1 MARKRRGVDVLSV
14 RITTLEDGQDVSF
27 ETILNYL
34 SGRKYVSR
42 DTGKLIEIQCRPDPE
57 GGNIVKGVVITTQ
70 DSDIPPK
77 RNKMT
82 GQMSAIGINV
92 DVEGLAYANAFLYDI
107 NHKVLIYEVNKNGC
121 YIKQLKEMIYEL
133 WNAVMDINDH
143 RPKFN
148 IDFFMLARRD
158 EYQRMLRMSYYKQ
171 ISIELARPHELINN
185 FIGENDSISNWIK
198 ANLENAVSGNA
209 DTVLL
214 EQTAT
219 SRKINIE
226 GLSRNMITN
235 AIDKLFEKV
244 DRSHVSKLIVRGYT
258 EDVEDSS
265 RCRPVD
271 LLTDVFDESFF
282 LNDVAVHSN
291 LQVQERMIG
300 VQSIH
305 NRILP
310 ELNAILGQ

>member
-14 RITTLEDGQDVSF
+14 RITSLREGQKVSF
-27 ETILNYL
+27 ENILNFL
-34 SGRKYVSR
+34 NGKKYVSR
-42 DTGKLIEIQCRPDPE
+42 DTGKLVEIQCHANPE
-57 GGNIVKGVVITTQ
+57 DGKVIKGVVITTQ

-107 NHKVLIYEVNKNGC
+107 NHSVLIYEVNKNGC
-121 YIKQLKEMIYEL
+121 YIKQLMEMVYDL
-133 WNAVMDINDH
+133 WNAVNDLNEN

-148 IDFFMLARRD
+148 IDFIMLARRD
-158 EYQRMLRMSYYKQ
+158 EYHRMLRMNYYKQ
-171 ISIELARPHELINN
+171 ISIELVRPHELINN
-185 FIGENDSISNWIK
+185 FIGENDLISNWIQ

-219 SRKINIE
+219 SRKLNVE
-226 GLSRNMITN
+226 GLSRNLVTN
-235 AIDKLFEKV
+235 VIDKLFEKV
-244 DRSHVSKLIVRGYT
+244 DRPHISKLIVKGYT
-258 EDVEDSS
+258 EDVEDSN

-271 LLTDVFDESFF
+271 LLTDVFDESFY
-282 LNDVAVHSN
+282 LSDIAVHSN
-291 LQVQERMIG
+291 LQVKERMDG
-300 VQSIH
+300 VQAVYD
-305 NRILP
+305 RITP
-310 ELNAILGQ
+310 ELNAILGE

>member
-1 MARKRRGVDVLSV
+1 MARKRRGTDVLSV
-14 RITTLEDGQDVSF
+14 RITTLEDGQDVRF
-27 ETILNYL
+27 ENILNYL
-34 SGRKYVSR
+34 NGKKYVSR
-42 DTGKLIEIQCRPDPE
+42 ETGKLIEIQCAPDPE

-92 DVEGLAYANAFLYDI
+92 DVEGIAYANAFLYDL
-107 NHKVLIYEVNKNGC
+107 NHKVLIYEINKNGC
-121 YIKQLKEMIYEL
+121 YIKQLKELIYDL
-133 WNAVMDINDH
+133 WNAVIDINDH

-148 IDFFMLARRD
+148 IEFIMLARKD
-158 EYQRMLRMSYYKQ
+158 EYQRMLRMEYYKQ
-171 ISIELARPHELINN
+171 ISIELARPHEIINN
-185 FIGENDSISNWIK
+185 FIGENDLISNWIK

-235 AIDKLFEKV
+235 VIHRIFEKV

-258 EDVEDSS
+258 EDVEDSN

-282 LNDVAVHSN
+282 ISDIAVHSN
-291 LQVQERMIG
+291 LQVQERMDG
-300 VQSIH
+300 VQTIH
-305 NRILP
+305 DRITP
-310 ELNAILGQ
+310 ELNAIFGK

>member
-1 MARKRRGVDVLSV
+1 MTRKRRGVDVLSV
-14 RITTLEDGQDVSF
+14 RITKREEGQDIRF
-27 ETILNYL
+27 ENILDYL
-34 SGRKYVSR
+34 NGKKYVSR
-42 DTGKLIEIQCRPDPE
+42 DTGKLVEIQYSVNQGD
-57 GGNIVKGVVITTQ
+57 GNIIKGVVITTQ

-121 YIKQLKEMIYEL
+121 YIKQLMEMIYEL
-133 WNAVMDINDH
+133 WNTVNNLNEQ

-148 IDFFMLARRD
+148 IDFIMLARRN
-158 EYQRMLRMSYYKQ
+158 EYQRMLRMTYYKQ

-185 FIGENDSISNWIK
+185 FIGENDSISNWIQ
-198 ANLENAVSGNA
+198 ANLNNAVSGNA

-219 SRKINIE
+219 SRRLNVE
-226 GLSRNMITN
+226 GLSRNLITN

-244 DRSHVSKLIVRGYT
+244 DRHHISKLIVKGYT
-258 EDVEDSS
+258 EDVEDSN

-271 LLTDVFDESFF
+271 LLTDAFDESFYI
-282 LNDVAVHSN
+282 NGITVHSN
-291 LQVQERMIG
+291 LQVQERLAG
-300 VQSIH
+300 VQAVYD
-305 NRILP
+305 RILP
-310 ELNAILGQ
+310 ELNSIFGE

>member
-14 RITTLEDGQDVSF
+14 RITTLEEGHEVRF
-27 ETILNYL
+27 ESILNFL
-34 SGRKYVSR
+34 NGRRYVSR
-42 DTGKLIEIQCRPDPE
+42 DTGKLVEIQYGANIE
-57 GGNIVKGVVITTQ
+57 GGNVIKGVIITTQ

-107 NHKVLIYEVNKNGC
+107 RHKVLIYEVNKNGC
-121 YIKQLKEMIYEL
+121 YIKQLKEMIYDL
-133 WNAVMDINDH
+133 WNAVNNLNEH

-148 IDFFMLARRD
+148 IDFVMLARRD
-158 EYQRMLRMSYYKQ
+158 EYQRMLRMTYYKQ

-185 FIGENDSISNWIK
+185 FIAENDLISNWIQ
-198 ANLENAVSGNA
+198 ANLANAVSGNA

-219 SRKINIE
+219 SRKLNIE
-226 GLSRNMITN
+226 GLSRNLITN
-235 AIDKLFEKV
+235 VINKLFEKV
-244 DRSHVSKLIVRGYT
+244 DRPHISKLVVKGYT
-258 EDVEDSS
+258 EDVEDSN

-271 LLTDVFDESFF
+271 LLTDVFDESFN
-282 LNDVAVHSN
+282 LSDIAVHSN
-291 LQVQERMIG
+291 LQVTERMDG
-300 VQSIH
+300 VQAVYD
-305 NRILP
+305 RIIP
-310 ELNAILGQ
+310 ELNAILGE

>member
-1 MARKRRGVDVLSV
+1 MARKRRGTDVLSV
-14 RITTLEDGQDVSF
+14 RITTLEDDQEVCF
-27 ETILNYL
+27 ENILNYL
-34 SGRKYVSR
+34 NGKKYVSR
-42 DTGKLIEIQCRPDPE
+42 ETGKLIEIQCIPDPE

-92 DVEGLAYANAFLYDI
+92 DVEGIAYANAFLYDL
-107 NHKVLIYEVNKNGC
+107 NHKVLIYEINKNGC
-121 YIKQLKEMIYEL
+121 YIKQLKELIYDL
-133 WNAVMDINDH
+133 WNAVIDINDH

-148 IDFFMLARRD
+148 IDFIMLARKD
-158 EYQRMLRMSYYKQ
+158 EYQRMLRMEYYKQ
-171 ISIELARPHELINN
+171 ISIELARPHEIINN

-219 SRKINIE
+219 SRKINVE
-226 GLSRNMITN
+226 GLSRNMITSV
-235 AIDKLFEKV
+235 IHRIFEKV
-244 DRSHVSKLIVRGYT
+244 GRSHVSKLIVRGYT
-258 EDVEDSS
+258 EDVEDSN

-271 LLTDVFDESFF
+271 LLTDVFDESFY

-291 LQVQERMIG
+291 LQIQERMTGIM
-300 VQSIH
+300 SIH

-310 ELNAILGQ
+310 ELNAIFGV